1 MSGSAFCV
9 MLLALTT
16 PVGLA
21 ACAASRSGPAQA
33 RQGASAAI
41 ETVPVDAPGPRAA
54 SKVPSWTLVAF
65 GDSWPYGAHCH
76 GCRPFPMLYA
86 DGLEATTA
94 HHIEFVNLTT
104 NGGTSQSLLASIQT
118 SPQTRQEVAA
128 ADIIVI
134 STGMND
140 LEPASKLYV
149 DGHCGGVDQLDCLRA
164 AANGWRTSFG
174 GILTEIN
181 ALRRGHSTAIRLVS
195 NSNEFLSDAEL
206 IQIFGSSF
214 GLGPGALITDMHHD
228 ILNDVAARHGAICV
242 DLRPVLNGA
251 SHQTARDV
259 NSQEAMQ
266 AVADA
271 LLASGHRELR

>member
-1 MSGSAFCV
+1 M
-9 MLLALTT
+9 
-16 PVGLA
+16 
-21 ACAASRSGPAQA
+21 
-33 RQGASAAI
+33 
-41 ETVPVDAPGPRAA
+41 
-54 SKVPSWTLVAF
+54 
-65 GDSWPYGAHCH
+65 
-76 GCRPFPMLYA
+76 
-86 DGLEATTA
+86 TA
-94 HHIEFVNLTT
+94 GHR
-104 NGGTSQSLLASIQT
+104 

>member
-1 MSGSAFCV
+1 MSRSAYWV
-9 MLLALTT
+9 LLLALTA

-21 ACAASRSGPAQA
+21 ACAASRSGPPPA
-33 RQGASAAI
+33 RTGASVAT
-41 ETVPVDAPGPRAA
+41 ETGPVAA
-54 SKVPSWTLVAF
+54 SEPGAASNVPSWTLVAF

-76 GCRPFPMLYA
+76 GCRPFPRLYA
-86 DGLEATTA
+86 DGLAATTA

-104 NGGTSQSLLASIQT
+104 NGGTSQSLLASIQS
-118 SPQTRQEVAA
+118 SPEIRQAVAS
-128 ADIIVI
+128 ADIIII

-140 LEPASKLYV
+140 LEPAGKLYV
-149 DGHCGGVDQLDCLRA
+149 DGHCGGLDQLDCLRE
-164 AANGWRTSFG
+164 AANAWRISFG
-174 GILTEIN
+174 GMLTEIN

-206 IQIFGSSF
+206 IQIFGPSF
-214 GLGPGALITDMHHD
+214 GLGAGASITDMHHD
-228 ILNDVAARHGAICV
+228 ILNEVATRHGAICV

-251 SHQTARDV
+251 SHQTPRDV